1 MLGINEAARILGF
14 QTVSARATIE
24 ELSETP
30 LPCILHW
37 NQNHFVVLYKVK
49 RARSSISQT
58 LARVRQLIILKNSDG
73 IG

>member
-37 NQNHFVVLYKVK
+37 NQNHFVVLYEEGQEVLYRRPWQGKDN
-49 RARSSISQT
+49 
-58 LARVRQLIILKNSDG
+58 L
-73 IG
+73 